1 MNIRILTLCVRLSL
15 SITIL
20 TNVTSAVNKSNVTLD
35 PEDEKS
41 FFKRLRKK
49 FQHSSS
55 GEHEDSFDTV
65 EAPSAHFG
73 EALISHHLAET
84 EEILKKDLEEYMK
97 DNDNYVSSFGRYKT
111 FMMNQMSPLVN
122 NFIVH
127 SRRDDSNDETKTEPL
142 PDLLLGK
149 KFREFYY
156 RLQTNL
162 KLAFTHGPGIPPT
175 HEGYRR
181 FMYRTFRPLLKQG
194 YLVKSCK
201 KTGSCKC
208 DHLIVPKDNFGQ
220 FLFVMNYTVVEPEFK
235 MVFEPMTRKGL
246 ARMKKF
252 KMGCDLNEIYA
263 NARYKYRFFFLFS
276 GTDIQMRYDKLF

>member
-1 MNIRILTLCVRLSL
+1 MTGGRGWGLNQSKMTIVKSPLT
-15 SITIL
+15 
-20 TNVTSAVNKSNVTLD
+20 
-35 PEDEKS
+35 
-41 FFKRLRKK
+41 
-49 FQHSSS
+49 
-55 GEHEDSFDTV
+55 
-65 EAPSAHFG
+65 HFG
-73 EALISHHLAET
+73 EALISHHLSDT
-84 EEILKKDLEEYMK
+84 EESLKEDLVEYMK
-97 DNDNYVSSFGRYKT
+97 NNHNELSPLVRYKIYMT
-111 FMMNQMSPLVN
+111 NQVSPLVN

-127 SRRDDSNDETKTEPL
+127 SKRDYSNDETKIEPL

-181 FMYRTFRPLLKQG
+181 FMYRTLRPLLKQG

-220 FLFVMNYTVVEPEFK
+220 FVFVMNYTVVEPEFK